1 MIKAELFIN
10 RARMKVSAFF
20 IIASKSWIRNHFP
33 TFSAFLGAII
43 RIMSNID
50 NEPIFLYHIQS
61 LRFSDWGKEGARL
74 SSFALRLLALAAMF
88 VDHAGLALFPA
99 VGAFRCVGR
108 ISFPIYCFLLTQG
121 FLHTR
126 DVRAYGRRLLL
137 LAILSEIPFDL
148 LIFGRVACGMEQ
160 NVLFSL
166 LLGLMALYAAEA
178 LRGRPV
184 QAALVILTLCMAA
197 MAARVS
203 YGWLAIALCLCVYYA
218 GENRLRMALSMAATL
233 LLYTLSLALSGVTAS
248 WVLVSL
254 CALCSLLPILLY
266 NGRRG
271 ARNPLFTF
279 LFYAAYPL
287 HLLALVAIR
296 AMRLVPPYFLR

>member
-1 MIKAELFIN
+1 
-10 RARMKVSAFF
+10 
-20 IIASKSWIRNHFP
+20 
-33 TFSAFLGAII
+33 
-43 RIMSNID
+43 
-50 NEPIFLYHIQS
+50 
-61 LRFSDWGKEGARL
+61 
-74 SSFALRLLALAAMF
+74 MF

-108 ISFPIYCFLLTQG
+108 VSFPVYCFLLTQG

-148 LIFGRVACGMEQ
+148 LIFGRVACGVEQ

-166 LLGLMALYAAEA
+166 LLGLMALLAADT
-178 LRGRPV
+178 LRGKPV
-184 QAALVILTLCMAA
+184 QSALVSLTLCMAA
-197 MAARVS
+197 MVARVS

-218 GENRLRMALSMAATL
+218 GESRTRLALSMAGAL
-233 LLYTLSLALSGVTAS
+233 LLYTLSLALSGVTSS

-254 CALCSLLPILLY
+254 CALFSLPVLLTY

-271 ARNPLFTF
+271 ARNPVFTF
-279 LFYAAYPL
+279 LFYAAYPM
-287 HLLALVAIR
+287 HLLALIAIR

>member
-1 MIKAELFIN
+1 M
-10 RARMKVSAFF
+10 
-20 IIASKSWIRNHFP
+20 
-33 TFSAFLGAII
+33 
-43 RIMSNID
+43 
-50 NEPIFLYHIQS
+50 
-61 LRFSDWGKEGARL
+61 
-74 SSFALRLLALAAMF
+74 LRLLALVFMLL
-88 VDHAGLALFPA
+88 DHAGLALFPS

-108 ISFPIYCFLLTQG
+108 MSFPLYCFLLAQG

-148 LIFGRVACGMEQ
+148 LIFGRIASGMEQ

-166 LLGLMALYAAEA
+166 LLGLMALYAVRA
-178 LRGRPV
+178 LPGRPV
-184 QAALVILTLCMAA
+184 HAALLCLTLCMAA

-203 YGWLAIALCLCVYYA
+203 YGWLGIVLCLCAYA
-218 GENRLRMALSMAATL
+218 AGNHRGRLALLMGIAL
-233 LLYTLSLALSGVTAS
+233 LLYTLSLFLSGVAHS

-254 CALCSLLPILLY
+254 CSLFSLPLLLAY

-271 ARNPLFTF
+271 PHGPLLTA

-287 HLLALVAIR
+287 HLLAFVLLR
-296 AMRLVPPYFLR
+296 FLRLVPPYFLQ

>member
-1 MIKAELFIN
+1 M
-10 RARMKVSAFF
+10 
-20 IIASKSWIRNHFP
+20 
-33 TFSAFLGAII
+33 
-43 RIMSNID
+43 
-50 NEPIFLYHIQS
+50 
-61 LRFSDWGKEGARL
+61 RL
-74 SSFALRLLALAAMF
+74 SSFALRLLALISMLL
-88 VDHAGLALFPA
+88 DHAGLALFPA
-99 VGAFRCVGR
+99 VGAFRCAGR

-148 LIFGRVACGMEQ
+148 LIFGRMVSSVEQ

-178 LRGRPV
+178 LRGKPLHAAIV
-184 QAALVILTLCMAA
+184 QLTLCMAA

-203 YGWLAIALCLCVYYA
+203 YGWLGVALCLCVYYA
-218 GENRLRMALSMAATL
+218 GENKARLALSMSGVL

-248 WVLVSL
+248 WVLTSL
-254 CALCSLLPILLY
+254 CALLSLLPLLAY
-266 NGRRG
+266 SGRRG
-271 ARNPLFTF
+271 ARNSLFTF

-287 HLLALVAIR
+287 HLLALVFIR
-296 AMRLVPPYFLR
+296 ALRIVPPYFLG

>member
-1 MIKAELFIN
+1 M
-10 RARMKVSAFF
+10 
-20 IIASKSWIRNHFP
+20 
-33 TFSAFLGAII
+33 
-43 RIMSNID
+43 
-50 NEPIFLYHIQS
+50 
-61 LRFSDWGKEGARL
+61 
-74 SSFALRLLALAAMF
+74 SSFLLRLLALVCMAA
-88 VDHAGLALFPA
+88 DHVGLALFPSA
-99 VGAFRCVGR
+99 GAFRCVGR
-108 ISFPIYCFLLTQG
+108 LAFPLYCFLLVQG
-121 FLHTR
+121 YGHTR
-126 DVRAYGRRLLL
+126 DLRAYVRRLLL
-137 LAILSEIPFDL
+137 LALLSEVPFDL
-148 LIFGRVACGMEQ
+148 LIFGRTACFAEQ
-160 NVLFSL
+160 NALFSL
-166 LLGLMALYAAEA
+166 LLGLLALA
-178 LRGRPV
+178 LSDSLRSRPGPCLFA
-184 QAALVILTLCMAA
+184 QAAVLLSA

-254 CALCSLLPILLY
+254 CALLALPPLLAY
-266 NGRRG
+266 SGRRG